1 MKKILWNINE
11 VGEALN
17 KIVKGEFLAPITGV
31 STDSR
36 TIEKGDMFFALSGEN
51 FNGNDF
57 IDDAIRKGAS
67 VCISGDIQKVNSVN
81 IEKVIQ
87 VDNVLE
93 ALNSL
98 AIYRRKSLK
107 GVVIGITGSL
117 GKTSTK
123 EMFRLALSSCG
134 KTFATKKNLN
144 NHYGLPLS
152 LISCPK
158 DVDFCILELGMSAKG
173 EIANLTKIAN
183 PDVAVIT
190 NIHPVHLEFFNS
202 IEEIAYAKSEIFENI
217 APSGFGILNTNSN
230 HFEIQNN
237 QAKEYGVKICT
248 FGKNSKA
255 DCYIKNIDNN
265 SKMYKIAH
273 INCYNKGYTQ
283 KFDID
288 VGEHLI
294 FNSLAIFICAVTLNL
309 DLNSI
314 QKSLENFKPQSGR
327 GEVIELKSNMKLV
340 DESYNSSPEALAS
353 AIQNLK
359 SLKADTSRVIA
370 ILGDMKE
377 LGDKEMD
384 FHKNIKLNGVDKIFC
399 VGKLMENLYNHSNQD
414 IRGVCTENSA
424 KMAEIITDY
433 LKEDDIMLVK
443 GSLSMNMKLIVDK
456 IKTEF
461 RK

>member
-1 MKKILWNINE
+1 MKEILWDINE

-17 KIVKGEFLAPITGV
+17 KIVKGEFLTPITGI
-31 STDSR
+31 SIDSR

-67 VCISGDIQKVNSVN
+67 VCISDDIRKVNLVN
-81 IEKVIQ
+81 IKKVIQ

-98 AIYRRKSLK
+98 ALYRRKSLK

-123 EMFRLALSSCG
+123 EMFKLVLSSYG

-183 PDVAVIT
+183 PNIAVIT

-217 APSGFGILNTNSN
+217 APSGFGILNSNSN

-237 QAKEYGVKICT
+237 QAKEYGVKICK
-248 FGKNSKA
+248 FGKN
-255 DCYIKNIDNN
+255 
-265 SKMYKIAH
+265 
-273 INCYNKGYTQ
+273 
-283 KFDID
+283 
-288 VGEHLI
+288 
-294 FNSLAIFICAVTLNL
+294 
-309 DLNSI
+309 
-314 QKSLENFKPQSGR
+314 
-327 GEVIELKSNMKLV
+327 
-340 DESYNSSPEALAS
+340 
-353 AIQNLK
+353 
-359 SLKADTSRVIA
+359 
-370 ILGDMKE
+370 
-377 LGDKEMD
+377 
-384 FHKNIKLNGVDKIFC
+384 
-399 VGKLMENLYNHSNQD
+399 
-414 IRGVCTENSA
+414 
-424 KMAEIITDY
+424 
-433 LKEDDIMLVK
+433 
-443 GSLSMNMKLIVDK
+443 
-456 IKTEF
+456 
-461 RK
+461 